1 MISKANLG
9 QQLALPRRGRGLMH
23 SQLSTHCPFLGA
35 GGLGDKRYRGVS
47 LDPPP
52 PPTPVFFFPREQQ
65 ALLAQSEMKSINS
78 SPSSTG
84 KGRLG
89 K

>member
-9 QQLALPRRGRGLMH
+9 QQLALPLWGRGLMH

-47 LDPPP
+47 LDPLHHLPQ
-52 PPTPVFFFPREQQ
+52 FFSSLE
-65 ALLAQSEMKSINS
+65 NS
-78 SPSSTG
+78 KHYWLSQ
-84 KGRLG
+84 K
-89 K
+89 

>member
-9 QQLALPRRGRGLMH
+9 QQLALPVGEGVDALTAQHPLPIPGCRWARGQEVQGC
-23 SQLSTHCPFLGA
+23 LSGPLHHLPQ
-35 GGLGDKRYRGVS
+35 
-47 LDPPP
+47 
-52 PPTPVFFFPREQQ
+52 FFSSPENSKH
-65 ALLAQSEMKSINS
+65 LLAQSEMKSINS